1 MRSPQM
7 KKLEVE
13 VHCHDGT
20 EEYYFY
26 GANTVQ
32 DVSLHSLHS
41 RGVCDREQVRH
52 LVNNVESQAV
62 KNVLTRQSFKV
73 R

>member
-13 VHCHDGT
+13 VHCQDGT
-20 EEYYFY
+20 EQYYFY
-26 GANTVQ
+26 GTNTLH
-32 DVSLHSLHS
+32 DVPLHSLHN
-41 RGVCDREQVRH
+41 RGVCEREQVRH
-52 LVNNVESQAV
+52 LVNKVGSQAV
-62 KNVLTRQSFKV
+62 TNELTRQSFKV